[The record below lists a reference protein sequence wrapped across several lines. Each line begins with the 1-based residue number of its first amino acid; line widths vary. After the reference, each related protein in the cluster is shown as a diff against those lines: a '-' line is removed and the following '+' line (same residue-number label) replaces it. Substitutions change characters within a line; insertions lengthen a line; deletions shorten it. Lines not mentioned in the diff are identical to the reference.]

1 MTDKQRKLFG
11 LVVIVLSLIANII
24 TVPAFFIGVIIGWTT
39 DNYSEPALNIVF
51 DKFIYT
57 FLLFSNILL
66 TYSGFAIRKNNI
78 NRFTIITLCIGM
90 PVALW
95 SLWVLIQILF

>member
-24 TVPAFFIGVIIGWTT
+24 TVPAFFIGVIVGWTT

-51 DKFIYT
+51 DKFVVT
-57 FLLFSNILL
+57 LFLFLNILL
-66 TYSGFAIRKNNI
+66 TYSGFAILKNNI
-78 NRFTIITLCIGM
+78 NRFTIITLCIGL

-95 SLWVLIQILF
+95 SLWTLIQLFF